1 MNSKTI
7 IYTVLTF
14 VTLNIIVLYWFIYS
28 INQRVSEQLSRQPV
42 DLPANQSNQANEEGN
57 VIERNVT
64 FIGPEQTCADCPQ
77 RIADLEEQ
85 VATLQ
90 SGESAKP
97 VQQTKPSAG
106 TTLKET
112 FVPLGG
118 GETSEND
125 WIDIAGVSAYVDTS
139 QYPTITSARFEGSII
154 IPTGQGMAYI
164 RLFNST
170 DKHPVWF
177 SEVST
182 ESSTP
187 FLFQSDPIRLDEGN
201 KLYTVQMKNTLKV
214 RSVVENARIRILLK

>member
-7 IYTVLTF
+7 IYIVLTF
-14 VTLNIIVLYWFIYS
+14 VTLNIILLYWFIYS
-28 INQRVSEQLSRQPV
+28 INQRINTDFSPQQTDVSK
-42 DLPANQSNQANEEGN
+42 
-57 VIERNVT
+57 VT
-64 FIGPEQTCADCPQ
+64 PSIVVSKDADNDNSASLIGPEQICLDCPQ

-139 QYPTITSARFEGSII
+139 QYPTITSARFEGSIF